1 MIPSRLVSDWNKG
14 YIKISPNKTINGL
27 NEYSIQY
34 LPSGVITKIENGVLE
49 ITGSEA
55 GVPTLVFGDNKTV
68 GGQIPTIWIEK
79 SFYSVNGT
87 TLLSDVFNKKAFSYP
102 KPLELITEVLRSV
115 SSQNDI
121 ILDSFAGSG
130 TTAHAA
136 LNLNKEDGGNRKY
149 ILIEMEDYANTVT
162 AERVKRVIKGYDNS
176 ESSKS
181 GLKTEGTGG
190 SFNYYQLGE
199 PLFLEDD
206 VLNEAVG
213 IENILKYIWYSE
225 TRTPYVPLNSP
236 SFYGLEENYRLGS
249 KDQTDYYFYYTK
261 DAVTTVDYDFMA
273 KIKHKAS
280 QYIIY
285 ADNCLLEK
293 DFMLKHHIIFKKIPR
308 DITRF

>member
-1 MIPSRLVSDWNKG
+1 LFFDTQNTTKW
-14 YIKISPNKTINGL
+14 IKSNGF
-27 NEYSIQY
+27 NF
-34 LPSGVITKIENGVLE
+34 
-49 ITGSEA
+49 
-55 GVPTLVFGDNKTV
+55 VF
-68 GGQIPTIWIEK
+68 
-79 SFYSVNGT
+79 
-87 TLLSDVFNKKAFSYP
+87 P
-102 KPLELITEVLRSV
+102 KPIPFIEYVLDLATDKNS
-115 SSQNDI
+115 I

-130 TTAHAA
+130 TTAHAV
-136 LNLNKEDGGNRKY
+136 LNLNKQDGGKRKF
-149 ILIEMEDYANTVT
+149 ILIEMEDYSDTIT
-162 AERVKRVIKGYDNS
+162 AERVKRVINGYGDT
-176 ESSKS
+176 K
-181 GLKTEGTGG
+181 KTEGTGG

-213 IENILKYIWYSE
+213 LENILKYIWYSE
-225 TRTPYVPLNSP
+225 TRTAYSQTTHPLV
-236 SFYGLEENYRLGS
+236 EDNYRIGS

-261 DAVTTVDYDFMA
+261 DAVTTVDYDFIA